1 MVRARAGDG
10 RKSLIAKAAGV
21 LAGVLVMVLWF
32 WITGTKPVLQTV
44 IGLLL
49 GLAAGLWIWVMV
61 DRRFGPHDRPGNGA
75 PR

>member
-1 MVRARAGDG
+1 M
-10 RKSLIAKAAGV
+10 IAKAAGV
-21 LAGVLVMVLWF
+21 LAGVLVMALWF

-49 GLAAGLWIWVMV
+49 GLGAGLWIWIVV
-61 DRRFGPHDRPGNGA
+61 DRRISPRDGTPGGA